1 MGNTLRSPDRL
12 RTIFNPRFSDSTL
25 NCVRIKKISH
35 LLCEVPAVVQRVV
48 ESGWGCGSEVG
59 EAGHGGVQVLH
70 PRHGGGD
77 GH

>member
-1 MGNTLRSPDRL
+1 MNGPSL
-12 RTIFNPRFSDSTL
+12 FNPSFSDSTL
-25 NCVRIKKISH
+25 NCVRINKISH
-35 LLCEVPAVVQRVV
+35 LLCEVSAVVQRVV
-48 ESGWGCGSEVG
+48 ESGRGRGGEVG